1 MPQLADELV
10 RGPLQQ
16 AVVGERLQQALERVP
31 RARYDL
37 WRGLYE
43 RDQLHYQ
50 DRNEDQESQQ
60 AYTDKHKERDEHG
73 QPPRHDVGEP
83 AHREREDERHG
94 ETAEQDDGDRR
105 REPHNQGDNEETEYD
120 EHGPGAPRDTDR
132 GGTIPTYLGPG
143 AFPGAFTSHH
153 R

>member
-50 DRNEDQESQQ
+50 DRNENQESQQ

-83 AHREREDERHG
+83 AHRERKDERQG
-94 ETAEQDDGDRR
+94 ET
-105 REPHNQGDNEETEYD
+105 EETEYD

-132 GGTIPTYLGPG
+132 GGTIPAYLGPG